1 MGRTKRLRHR
11 LCHIILLTNLTKP
24 RVMHNSALGNVLH
37 ILSVLDF
44 VMPVAAKT
52 WGRPEAAVP
61 ENLGESE

>member
-1 MGRTKRLRHR
+1 
-11 LCHIILLTNLTKP
+11 LLTNLTKP